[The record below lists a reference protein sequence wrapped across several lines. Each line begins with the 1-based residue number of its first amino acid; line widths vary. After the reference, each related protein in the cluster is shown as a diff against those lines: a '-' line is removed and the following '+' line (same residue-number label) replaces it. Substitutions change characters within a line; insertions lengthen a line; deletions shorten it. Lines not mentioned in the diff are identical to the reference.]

1 LEKKVASR
9 TKSIGIII
17 LAAGASRRMGSPKQ
31 LLKIDNQ
38 TLIERAIAITQ
49 AVDNQ
54 ETIVVLGANAES
66 IAPFISSQSSIDYII
81 NENWEQGMGTTLKVG
96 LAFLLT
102 KKIDLSAVIVM
113 VCDQPY
119 LSTKILQELIDKY
132 QETKADIVATT
143 YNNLKGVPALFSNA
157 LFDSLIGLDKD
168 EGARK
173 IIKRYEGKIE
183 VINFPKG
190 IYDLD
195 TPQAYQAYLDKK
207 ANERDKCG

>member
-1 LEKKVASR
+1 LKKKVAFR

-49 AVDNQ
+49 ALDKKQTV
-54 ETIVVLGANAES
+54 VVLGANAEK
-66 IAPFISSQSSIDYII
+66 ITPFISAQPSVDYII
-81 NENWEQGMGTTLKVG
+81 NEHWEQGMGTTLKVG
-96 LAFLLT
+96 LEFLLNT
-102 KKIDLSAVIVM
+102 EMDFSAVIVM

-119 LSTKILQELIDKY
+119 LSTKKLQELIDRY
-132 QETKADIVATT
+132 HETKAAIVATT
-143 YNNLKGVPALFSNA
+143 YNSIIGVPALFSKA
-157 LFDSLIGLDKD
+157 LFDKLISLDKD

-173 IIKRYEGKIE
+173 IIKRYKGKIE
-183 VINFPKG
+183 VIDFPNG

-195 TPQAYQAYLDKK
+195 TPQAYQAYLDRK
-207 ANERDKCG
+207 ANEK